1 MPRNPVPRDE
11 RITAAALEL
20 LRAKGPKAVTV
31 EAVAAR
37 ADVAKTTIY
46 RRYRDRQEM
55 LAAALTSLTQ
65 PPPPPDTSAAA
76 PILEWLIDQC
86 HDAIEEGI
94 GVGGVAALLTDEDPA
109 FTKLSDRCSSSI
121 VKHSPMPTAGIEKQ
135 ADPPRARRRHRIG
148 LHRGSLP
155 GRASSPRSREAWV
168 GRSHPAHS
176 LAGSDDFAHRQ
187 AIASTRPRPTTTASF
202 TPPNA
207 AARPKQVCSGVRS
220 PGFTAL
226 PKRRLPGS
234 SSGRPGRRR
243 TPNQ

>member
-1 MPRNPVPRDE
+1 MPRNPGPRDE

-65 PPPPPDTSAAA
+65 PPRPPDTSAAV

-86 HDAIEEGI
+86 YNAIEEGI

-109 FTKLSDRCSSSI
+109 FTKLIR
-121 VKHSPMPTAGIEKQ
+121 
-135 ADPPRARRRHRIG
+135 
-148 LHRGSLP
+148 SLLV
-155 GRASSPRSREAWV
+155 E
-168 GRSHPAHS
+168 
-176 LAGSDDFAHRQ
+176 HRQ
-187 AIASTRPRPTTTASF
+187 ALADALQQESKGKQIRRDLDVDTVLDCIVGAYLAERARSGPVKPGWADRILRTLWPALTTSR
-202 TPPNA
+202 A
-207 AARPKQVCSGVRS
+207 A
-220 PGFTAL
+220 
-226 PKRRLPGS
+226 KR
-234 SSGRPGRRR
+234 
-243 TPNQ
+243 